1 MINIRALKHKL
12 EHKQGQMGNVN
23 REMEILRKKQ
33 KEILKIKNTVT
44 KMKNALDGFISRLD
58 TPLKKNLSL
67 KTC

>member
-1 MINIRALKHKL
+1 MLGALMDKVISMQ
-12 EHKQGQMGNVN
+12 KQRGNVN

>member
-1 MINIRALKHKL
+1 MINIRPLKDKL

-33 KEILKIKNTVT
+33 KEILKIKNT
-44 KMKNALDGFISRLD
+44 NRNEDCFDGFISRLD
-58 TPLKKNLSL
+58 TTLKKNLSL

>member
-1 MINIRALKHKL
+1 MINIRALKDKL

>member
-1 MINIRALKHKL
+1 MFA
-12 EHKQGQMGNVN
+12 NVN

-33 KEILKIKNTVT
+33 KEILKIKNTAT
-44 KMKNALDGFISRLD
+44 EMKNALDGFISRLD